1 MSAGSAGLF
10 GTAPSSLK
18 RNVRGAGMWIETAL
32 CAKGFVSSRATA
44 QARDPGPST
53 PCPLDRL
60 RSTGSPLSR
69 GRRLRDLAL
78 GLPHHVDKAREQI
91 MAVARAGRGLRVVL
105 HRKYR
110 PVGEREAAV
119 RAVEQRHVGLLH
131 VLRQRVL
138 VDREAVVHR
147 GDL

>member
-18 RNVRGAGMWIETAL
+18 RNVRGAGMWIETAS
-32 CAKGFVSSRATA
+32 CAKSFVSFRASA

-53 PCPLDRL
+53 PCPLNRL

-91 MAVARAGRGLRVVL
+91 MTVARAGCVLGLIL
-105 HRKYR
+105 HREHR
-110 PVGEREAAV
+110 P
-119 RAVEQRHVGLLH
+119 
-131 VLRQRVL
+131 
-138 VDREAVVHR
+138 
-147 GDL
+147 